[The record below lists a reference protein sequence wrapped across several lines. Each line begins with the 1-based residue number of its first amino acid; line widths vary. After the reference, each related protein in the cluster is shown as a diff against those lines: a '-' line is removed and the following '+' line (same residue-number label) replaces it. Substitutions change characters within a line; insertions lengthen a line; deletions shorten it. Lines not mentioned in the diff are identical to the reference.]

1 LAQTAQEARSMMALG
16 AVSPEVDG
24 QMVGLLQ
31 NLYALNEQ
39 ISNDIVLLGRQGAS
53 AAVIDSLQTRNGA
66 FESAILLLQTDRVVI
81 EDDASAGAWLDR
93 AAQVGRTGADL
104 VDATVKA
111 RGSAVER
118 QRFMGLGWGLGSA
131 VIVGGLG
138 WLVWRQRGKRRR
150 RR

>member
-1 LAQTAQEARSMMALG
+1 MMALG
-16 AVSPEVDG
+16 VVSPEVDG
-24 QMVGLLQ
+24 QMVGLLE

-53 AAVIDSLQTRNGA
+53 AAVIDGLQQRNA
-66 FESAILLLQTDRVVI
+66 DFEAAVLVLQADRMVL
-81 EDDASAGAWLDR
+81 EDDASATAWLDR
-93 AAQVGRTGADL
+93 AARVGRTGADL

-111 RGSAVER
+111 RGAAVER

-131 VIVGGLG
+131 VVVAGLG
-138 WLVWRQRGKRRR
+138 WWVWRNRGKRRR

>member
-1 LAQTAQEARSMMALG
+1 MMAIG

-24 QMVGLLQ
+24 QMVGLLE

-53 AAVIDSLQTRNGA
+53 GAVIDSLQQRNA
-66 FESAILLLQTDRVVI
+66 DFEAAVLVLQADRMVL
-81 EDDASAGAWLDR
+81 EDDALTGAWLDR
-93 AAQVGRTGADL
+93 AASVGRTGAAL
-104 VDATVKA
+104 VEATVKA

-118 QRFMGLGWGLGSA
+118 QRFMGLGWGLGAAA
-131 VIVGGLG
+131 VVAGLG
-138 WLVWRQRGKRRR
+138 WFVWRQRKRRR